1 MTLPCTCVFVC
12 KQCSSSFRTNVY
24 GACSPLHF
32 RLRCFP
38 AYCRRTCFHATVRKS
53 VPLSQNR
60 NRTYSTKYNIL
71 QRSLHL
77 PCPPLLFP
85 INLFPFLKQYAQ
97 VHIDQLNNNKQS
109 KTDRRLPRTFD
120 KMLPKTFSTPLTS
133 APHRRA
139 RGGRPH
145 NYGRPPHAGLVGAL
159 SDLKALAKLVACD
172 DAQIAERLT
181 QDVFVVDGADF
192 SFTDGQTQQ
201 SALND
206 AFIAIRSSLTDR
218 QRCGAARNP
227 TQRVDGGVPHGA
239 P

>member
-38 AYCRRTCFHATVRKS
+38 AYCRRTCFHVRKS

-133 APHRRA
+133 GTSPPRSRRPASQLWTPSARWPCGCPVRPKGPRQTRSVRRRA
-139 RGGRPH
+139 
-145 NYGRPPHAGLVGAL
+145 
-159 SDLKALAKLVACD
+159 D
-172 DAQIAERLT
+172 
-181 QDVFVVDGADF
+181 
-192 SFTDGQTQQ
+192 
-201 SALND
+201 
-206 AFIAIRSSLTDR
+206 
-218 QRCGAARNP
+218 CGAADARCVCC
-227 TQRVDGGVPHGA
+227 RRRRFFVH
-239 P
+239 